1 MLVPT
6 DFKKF
11 LLDLVFPIQC
21 INCGKPHEILC
32 TQCLKTIQPIDLQL
46 CPYCE
51 KSITLNGEVCNTCIQ
66 KFKPTIT
73 RLIVIADYKEKLLSK
88 AIHLF
93 KYKFIKSLSKPL
105 GVLMINNSQKLTI
118 PTPDFI
124 LPIPLHPKRLRW
136 RGFNQSELLANIL
149 AKKLLPGM
157 QIPVI
162 NNLVIRQR
170 HTVPQKKV
178 KKYKDRYQNLDGV
191 FILNS
196 KFDWAINN
204 LKNQNLTNKDILI
217 VDDVTTTGATI
228 FKFAK
233 ELKKLKPKSIS
244 AIALGR
250 QH

>member
-1 MLVPT
+1 MLT
-6 DFKKF
+6 TTLKKF

-21 INCGKPHEILC
+21 IHCGKSNEILC
-32 TQCLKTIQPIDLQL
+32 TQCLKTIKPLDLQV

-51 KSITLNGEVCNTCIQ
+51 KSITLNGEVCNTCVK
-66 KFKPTIT
+66 KFNPSVD

-93 KYKFIKSLSKPL
+93 KYKFVKSLSEPL
-105 GVLMINNSQKLTI
+105 GILMINNSQKLTI

-136 RGFNQSELLANIL
+136 RGFNQSELLADIL
-149 AKKLLPGM
+149 AAKLLPG
-157 QIPVI
+157 IKISVI
-162 NNLVIRQR
+162 NNLIIRQR

-178 KKYKDRYQNLDGV
+178 KKYKNRYQNLNNV
-191 FILNS
+191 FSLNN
-196 KFDWAINN
+196 KFNWVEHN
-204 LKNQNLTNKDILI
+204 LSNKTLVNKHILI

-233 ELKKLKPKSIS
+233 ELKKLNPKSIS
-244 AIALGR
+244 AIVLGR